1 MTLKRLQQPLRIPRK
16 KLLRHKISG
25 RQFGRASGPRRAMFR
40 IMVTDLLRHGQ
51 IKTTVAKAKAIRPLT
66 EKMVTLGKRGTLHDR
81 RQAAAFIT
89 DKSVVKIVFDDI
101 APRFQERN
109 GGYTRITRLGV
120 RPGDAA
126 EMALIE
132 LID

>member
-1 MTLKRLQQPLRIPRK
+1 MIPKRLLLRVLRK

-66 EKMVTLGKRGTLHDR
+66 EKMVSLGKGGTLHDR

-89 DKSVVKIVFDDI
+89 DKTVVKAVFDEI
-101 APRFQERN
+101 APRFEERN

-120 RPGDAA
+120 RAGDAA

>member
-1 MTLKRLQQPLRIPRK
+1 M
-16 KLLRHKISG
+16 RHKISG

-66 EKMVTLGKRGTLHDR
+66 EKMVTLGKGGTLHDR

-120 RPGDAA
+120 RSGDAA

>member
-1 MTLKRLQQPLRIPRK
+1 MIPKRFLLRVPRK
-16 KLLRHKISG
+16 NLLRHKISG

-66 EKMVTLGKRGTLHDR
+66 EKMVSLGKGGTLHDR

-89 DKSVVKIVFDDI
+89 DKSVVKAVFDEI
-101 APRFQERN
+101 APRFEERN

-120 RPGDAA
+120 RAGDAA

>member
-1 MTLKRLQQPLRIPRK
+1 MIPKRFLLRVPRK

-66 EKMVTLGKRGTLHDR
+66 EKMVSLGKGGTLHDR

-89 DKSVVKIVFDDI
+89 DKSVVKAVFDEI
-101 APRFQERN
+101 APRFEERN

-120 RPGDAA
+120 RTGDAA

>member
-1 MTLKRLQQPLRIPRK
+1 
-16 KLLRHKISG
+16 
-25 RQFGRASGPRRAMFR
+25 
-40 IMVTDLLRHGQ
+40 MVTDLLRHGQ
-51 IKTTVAKAKAIRPLT
+51 IKTTVAKAKEIGPMA
-66 EKMVTLGKRGTLHDR
+66 EKMVTLGKKGTLHDR

-89 DKSVVKIVFDDI
+89 DKSVLKTVFDDI
-101 APRFQERN
+101 APRYKERS

-132 LID
+132 LVD

>member
-1 MTLKRLQQPLRIPRK
+1 MVIPKRFLLKVLRK

-25 RQFGRASGPRRAMFR
+25 KQFGRASGPRRAMFR

-51 IKTTVAKAKAIRPLT
+51 IKTTIAKAKAIRPLT
-66 EKMVTLGKRGTLHDR
+66 EKMVSLGKGGTLHDR

-89 DKSVVKIVFDDI
+89 DKSVLKTVFDDI

>member
-1 MTLKRLQQPLRIPRK
+1 MVTPKRLLLKVLRK

-25 RQFGRASGPRRAMFR
+25 KQFGRASGPRRAMFR

-51 IKTTVAKAKAIRPLT
+51 IKTTIAKAKAIRPLT
-66 EKMVTLGKRGTLHDR
+66 EKMVSLGKGGTLHDR

-89 DKSVVKIVFDDI
+89 DKSVLKTMFDDI
-101 APRFQERN
+101 APRYQERN

>member
-1 MTLKRLQQPLRIPRK
+1 MILKRLLLPLRAPRK

-66 EKMVTLGKRGTLHDR
+66 EKMVTLGKGGTLHDR

-89 DKSVVKIVFDDI
+89 DKSVLKAVFDDI

>member
-1 MTLKRLQQPLRIPRK
+1 MIPKRFLLRVPRK

-66 EKMVTLGKRGTLHDR
+66 EKMVSLGKGGTLHDR

-89 DKSVVKIVFDDI
+89 DKSVVKAVFDEI
-101 APRFQERN
+101 APRFEERN

-120 RPGDAA
+120 RSGDAA

>member
-1 MTLKRLQQPLRIPRK
+1 MISKRLLLRVLRK
-16 KLLRHKISG
+16 KPLRHKISG

-66 EKMVTLGKRGTLHDR
+66 EKMVSLGKGGTLHDR

-89 DKSVVKIVFDDI
+89 DKSVVKAVFDEI
-101 APRFQERN
+101 APRFEERN

-120 RPGDAA
+120 RAGDAA

>member
-1 MTLKRLQQPLRIPRK
+1 MIPKRLLLRVLRK

-66 EKMVTLGKRGTLHDR
+66 EKMV
-81 RQAAAFIT
+81 
-89 DKSVVKIVFDDI
+89 S
-101 APRFQERN
+101 
-109 GGYTRITRLGV
+109 
-120 RPGDAA
+120 
-126 EMALIE
+126 
-132 LID
+132 

>member
-1 MTLKRLQQPLRIPRK
+1 MIPKRFLLRVPRK

-66 EKMVTLGKRGTLHDR
+66 EKMVSLGKGGTLHDR

-89 DKSVVKIVFDDI
+89 DKSVVKAVFDDI
-101 APRFQERN
+101 APRFEERN

-120 RPGDAA
+120 RAGDAA

>member
-1 MTLKRLQQPLRIPRK
+1 V
-16 KLLRHKISG
+16 RHKLSG
-25 RQFGRASGPRRAMFR
+25 RQFGRASGPRKAMFR

-51 IKTTVAKAKAIRPLT
+51 IKTTVAKAKEIGPLA
-66 EKMVTLGKRGTLHDR
+66 EKMITLGKKGSLHDR

-89 DKSVVKIVFDDI
+89 DKSIVKSVFDDI
-101 APRFQERN
+101 APRYKERA

-120 RPGDAA
+120 RAGDAA

-132 LID
+132 LVD

>member
-1 MTLKRLQQPLRIPRK
+1 MIPKRFLLRVLRK

-25 RQFGRASGPRRAMFR
+25 RQCGRASGPRRAMFR

-66 EKMVTLGKRGTLHDR
+66 EKMVSLGKGGTLHDR

-89 DKSVVKIVFDDI
+89 DKSVVKAVFDEI
-101 APRFQERN
+101 APRFEERN

-120 RPGDAA
+120 RAGDAA